1 MSSIL
6 ATEMTHPAD
15 TRTPIYAMRWGAI
28 FAGLAV
34 GLSLHLLLMLLGAA
48 GGLTALEV
56 TERVPDAGRSALIA
70 GIWNTV
76 SMLVAAFVGAY
87 VAARASGLKRT
98 NDGLLHGAVA
108 WGATT
113 LLTAILATSAI
124 GGAVGGAFSALRPVV
139 GEVASQATSAVTGG
153 RVGAAD
159 AAAVGSL
166 ADQLKSGN
174 RDQAVATL
182 RDRFGLTDEQA
193 ARVADGLGGVRERA
207 EAAKNDPQVRQRAD
221 QAADAA
227 GLAMWWL
234 FGSVLLSLLAA
245 LGGGALGVRT
255 AANRQRTRR
264 ERADALVGDPAASP
278 RHVIRPDLSPEATRY
293 SSDPR
298 AIDPRGVD
306 PRAIDPRAS
315 DPRLRTD
322 YPPTT
327 RR

>member
-6 ATEMTHPAD
+6 ATDLTDPVN

-34 GLSLHLLLMLLGAA
+34 GLSIHLLLMLLGAA

-56 TERVPDAGRSALIA
+56 TERAPDPGRSALVA

-139 GEVASQATSAVTGG
+139 GEVASQAASAVTGG
-153 RVGAAD
+153 RVGPAD
-159 AAAVGSL
+159 AAAAGSL
-166 ADQLKSGN
+166 VDQLRSGN
-174 RDQAVATL
+174 RDQAIATL
-182 RDRFGLTDEQA
+182 RDRFGLNDEQA
-193 ARVADGLGGVRERA
+193 ARVADGLGSVRDRA
-207 EAAKNDPQVRQRAD
+207 AAVQNDPQVRQRAD

-227 GLAMWWL
+227 SVAMWWL
-234 FGSVLLSLLAA
+234 FGAVLLSLLAA

-255 AANRQRTRR
+255 AANRQRSRR
-264 ERADALVGDPAASP
+264 AHADAMVGEPGADAP
-278 RHVIRPDLSPEATRY
+278 RHMIRPELSPEATRY

-298 AIDPRGVD
+298 AIDPRAIDPRAID

-315 DPRLRTD
+315 DPRLR
-322 YPPTT
+322 
-327 RR
+327 R